1 MESITR
7 IFTTRLKGGTTL
19 SDHSR
24 DDQQR
29 VAEQFK
35 ADLELIQ
42 DYLRVQKIND
52 LREEQD
58 IEVRFFSEVFSDMK
72 VTSRTQQEFE
82 IREENLHCNHYGCEE
97 MLSIEVHSSDGQL
110 GIDNI
115 TWNWDD
121 AKDEMIPVFYAEVIY
136 LDRSRVS
143 ADSGIDGMVYK
154 TIKQI
159 DLPFKR
165 AWIEETDLQAVL
177 DYLKSKEFLHWIRI
191 LSNVTHKKVIN

>member
-1 MESITR
+1 M
-7 IFTTRLKGGTTL
+7 

-24 DDQQR
+24 DDQQQ
-29 VAEQFK
+29 VAERFK

-121 AKDEMIPVFYAEVIY
+121 AKDEIIPVFYAEVIY

-143 ADSGIDGMVYK
+143 ADSGIGGMVYK
-154 TIKQI
+154 IIKQI
-159 DLPFKR
+159 DIPFRR
-165 AWIEETDLQAVL
+165 AWIEETNLQAVL
-177 DYLKSKEFLHWIRI
+177 DYLKSEEFITWMRLISDVSHKEP
-191 LSNVTHKKVIN
+191 IN

>member
-1 MESITR
+1 M
-7 IFTTRLKGGTTL
+7 

-24 DDQQR
+24 DDQQK

-42 DYLRVQKIND
+42 DYLRVQKEQD

-58 IEVRFFSEVFSDMK
+58 IEVRFFSEVFCDMK
-72 VTSRTQQEFE
+72 VTSRVQQEFE

-97 MLSIEVHSSDGQL
+97 MLSIEVHSSDGQI

-121 AKDEMIPVFYAEVIY
+121 AKDEMIPVFGAEIIY
-136 LDRSRVS
+136 LDRSRLAEGNVVR
-143 ADSGIDGMVYK
+143 GMVYK
-154 TIKQI
+154 TIKEI
-159 DLPFKR
+159 DIPFKR
-165 AWIEETDLQAVL
+165 AWLEDTNLQAVL
-177 DYLKSKEFLHWIRI
+177 DYLKSGEFITWMRL
-191 LSNVTHKKVIN
+191 LSDTTHKVPIN

>member
-1 MESITR
+1 M
-7 IFTTRLKGGTTL
+7 

-24 DDQQR
+24 DDQQQ
-29 VAEQFK
+29 VAETFK
-35 ADLELIQ
+35 ANLEEIQ
-42 DYLRVQKIND
+42 DYLRVLKIED

-58 IEVRFFSEVFSDMK
+58 IEVRFLSEVFSDMK

-97 MLSIEVHSSDGQL
+97 MLSIEVYSSDGQL

-121 AKDEMIPVFYAEVIY
+121 AKDEIIPIFYAEVIY

-143 ADSGIDGMVYK
+143 EQTGIDGMVYK
-154 TIKQI
+154 IIKQI
-159 DLPFKR
+159 DIPFRR
-165 AWIEETDLQAVL
+165 AWIEETNLQAVL
-177 DYLKSKEFLHWIRI
+177 DYLKSGEFITWMRL
-191 LSNVTHKKVIN
+191 LSDTTHKVVIN

>member
-1 MESITR
+1 M
-7 IFTTRLKGGTTL
+7 

-24 DDQQR
+24 DDQQQ
-29 VAEQFK
+29 VAETFK
-35 ADLELIQ
+35 ANLEEIQ
-42 DYLRVQKIND
+42 DYLRVLKIDD

-97 MLSIEVHSSDGQL
+97 MLEIEVHSSDGVL

-159 DLPFKR
+159 DIPFKR
-165 AWIEETDLQAVL
+165 AWLEETNLQAVL
-177 DYLKSKEFLHWIRI
+177 DYLKSGEFITWMRL
-191 LSNVTHKKVIN
+191 LSDVTHKNVIN

>member
-1 MESITR
+1 M
-7 IFTTRLKGGTTL
+7 

-24 DDQQR
+24 DDQQL
-29 VAEQFK
+29 VAETFK
-35 ADLELIQ
+35 ANLELIQ
-42 DYLRVQKIND
+42 DYLRVQKIED

-121 AKDEMIPVFYAEVIY
+121 VKDEMIPVFYAEVIY
-136 LDRSRVS
+136 IDRSRVT
-143 ADSGIDGMVYK
+143 AQTGIDGMVYK

-159 DLPFKR
+159 DIPFKR
-165 AWIEETDLQAVL
+165 AWLEETNLQAVL
-177 DYLKSKEFLHWIRI
+177 DYLKSNEFITWMRL
-191 LSNVTHKKVIN
+191 LSDTTHRVTIN

>member
-1 MESITR
+1 M
-7 IFTTRLKGGTTL
+7 

-24 DDQQR
+24 DDQQQ
-29 VAEQFK
+29 VAEKFK
-35 ADLELIQ
+35 ANLELIQ
-42 DYLRVQKIND
+42 DYLRVQKEQD

-121 AKDEMIPVFYAEVIY
+121 AKDEMIPVFFAEVIY
-136 LDRSRVS
+136 IDRSRVS
-143 ADSGIDGMVYK
+143 EQTGIDGMVYK

-159 DLPFKR
+159 DIPFKR
-165 AWIEETDLQAVL
+165 AWLEDTNLQAVL
-177 DYLKSKEFLHWIRI
+177 DYLKSGEFLTWMRL
-191 LSNVTHKKVIN
+191 LSDTTHKVPIN

>member
-1 MESITR
+1 M
-7 IFTTRLKGGTTL
+7 
-19 SDHSR
+19 SDYSR

-42 DYLRVQKIND
+42 DYLRVQKIED

-58 IEVRFFSEVFSDMK
+58 IEVRFFSEVFCDMK
-72 VTSRTQQEFE
+72 VTSRVQQEFE

-97 MLSIEVHSSDGQL
+97 MLSIEVHSSDGQI

-143 ADSGIDGMVYK
+143 EQTGIDGMVYK

-159 DLPFKR
+159 ELPFRR
-165 AWIEETDLQAVL
+165 AWIEETDWQAVV
-177 DYLKSKEFLHWIRI
+177 DYLKRGEIHTWIRL
-191 LSNVTHKKVIN
+191 LSDTTHRVPIN

>member
-1 MESITR
+1 M
-7 IFTTRLKGGTTL
+7 

-24 DDQQR
+24 DDQQQ
-29 VAEQFK
+29 VAETFK
-35 ADLELIQ
+35 ANLEEIQ
-42 DYLRVQKIND
+42 DYLRVLKIDD

-136 LDRSRVS
+136 IDRSRVT
-143 ADSGIDGMVYK
+143 AQTGIDGMVYK

-159 DLPFKR
+159 DIPFKR
-165 AWIEETDLQAVL
+165 AWLEETNLQAVL
-177 DYLKSKEFLHWIRI
+177 DYLKSGEFITWMRLISDI
-191 LSNVTHKKVIN
+191 THKKVIN

>member
-1 MESITR
+1 MSE
-7 IFTTRLKGGTTL
+7 
-19 SDHSR
+19 HSR
-24 DDQQR
+24 DDQQQ
-29 VAEQFK
+29 VADKFK
-35 ADLELIQ
+35 ENLELMQ
-42 DYLRVQKIND
+42 DYLRVLKLND
-52 LREEQD
+52 LREGQD
-58 IEVRFFSEVFSDMK
+58 VEVRFFSEVFSDMK

-136 LDRSRVS
+136 LDRSRVT
-143 ADSGIDGMVYK
+143 ADSGVSGMVYK

-159 DLPFKR
+159 DIPFKR
-165 AWIEETDLQAVL
+165 AWLEETDLQVVL
-177 DYLKSKEFLHWIRI
+177 DYLKSSEFNNLIR
-191 LSNVTHKKVIN
+191 LLRDVTHKEVIN

>member
-1 MESITR
+1 M
-7 IFTTRLKGGTTL
+7 
-19 SDHSR
+19 SDYSR

-35 ADLELIQ
+35 SDLELIQ
-42 DYLRVQKIND
+42 DYLRVQKIED

-58 IEVRFFSEVFSDMK
+58 IEVRFFSEVFCDMK
-72 VTSRTQQEFE
+72 VTSRVQQEFE

-97 MLSIEVHSSDGQL
+97 MLSIEVHSSDGQI

-143 ADSGIDGMVYK
+143 EQTGIDGMVYK

-159 DLPFKR
+159 ELPFRR

-177 DYLKSKEFLHWIRI
+177 DYLKSGEFLTWIRL
-191 LSNVTHKKVIN
+191 LSDTTHRVPIN